1 MTIHYSPY
9 FNGRTFIDYSVH
21 GGGLFDET
29 VERTAGLLSRLE
41 LLLGISWP
49 TETDETGRAAAY
61 FEVLDKA
68 IGSDAFFSESFG
80 IDREEE
86 KLESDA
92 RHYRVSTELLAWRD
106 TLILAGWDGLAELPA
121 RLALLSRAE
130 KEIPADSI
138 IHSGLADRWKSLS
151 ACIPGL
157 KDSVQVILHCPEIMI
172 PNAVMKAISPLLGK
186 ADETGMASSTGDMS
200 RCRILK
206 FGEQTD
212 AYEWLATQ
220 TPSADTLVVCRDG
233 SRLDSVLR
241 GMGAS
246 VAAGRTQADAHHVV
260 DDIRCMLDAPK
271 NLVWLDCSGD
281 LGFRYPYHFLSGE
294 ETEYL
299 NSLSGISIPEQEPML
314 TSVHSH
320 VNRCLAS
327 VPGQVTLV
335 SADAD
340 LGQTLVEHPVIAA
353 LLHRKDQEQRLMP
366 ETPELDIPL
375 QEEKEAISFSRTSEF
390 ELERNAAIRERH
402 MSYSSLDQLV
412 QHPFNYAV
420 EKFCRMR
427 EEGEPDLQTEEGNVA
442 HALVQLMV
450 EAGGLTL
457 SGFDTFLEKAIQQE
471 GNYLKQEEYRF
482 EREDF
487 SFILKKSIASLRQI
501 IESQDLEIVASEKEI
516 EGELP
521 VFGKCVAKIDLLLRD
536 RRDKDAYVIFD
547 FKYSRSD
554 YNPRKLEENKSVQ
567 FAFYKEIFDTCSGMG
582 KAVAMGY
589 YLLPLGKLFVPEG
602 RLGSDRLAG
611 EGIQT
616 VPLSPTA
623 LSDPLELLR
632 RSYRYR
638 MEQLGRGI
646 IEEGEGLPM
655 AGLAYNGE
663 DAESRFPLEP
673 AWDDKE
679 SKSGSYGN
687 PHIVLKNQ
695 IR

>member
-1 MTIHYSPY
+1 MRIHYSPY

-29 VERTAGLLSRLE
+29 VESTAGLLSRLE

-49 TETDETGRAAAY
+49 SETDETSRAAAY
-61 FEVLDKA
+61 FEILDNT
-68 IGSDAFFSESFG
+68 IGSDETFSKSFD
-80 IDREEE
+80 IDREEK
-86 KLESDA
+86 KLDSDA
-92 RHYRVSTELLAWRD
+92 RHYRVSTELLGWRD
-106 TLILAGWDGLAELPA
+106 TLILAGWDGLADFPA
-121 RLALLSRAE
+121 KLSILSRAE
-130 KEIPADSI
+130 KEIPADSVI
-138 IHSGLADRWKSLS
+138 RSGIADRWRLLS
-151 ACIPGL
+151 SNITKL
-157 KDSVQVILHCPEIMI
+157 KDSVQVILHCPEILI

-186 ADETGMASSTGDMS
+186 ADQSGMSLSAANLS
-200 RCRILK
+200 RCRILR

-260 DDIRCMLDAPK
+260 EDIRCMLDTPE
-271 NLVWLDCSGD
+271 NLVWLDCCGD
-281 LGFRYPYHFLSGE
+281 LGFHYPYHFLSGE
-294 ETEYL
+294 ETESL
-299 NSLSGISIPEQEPML
+299 NGISGISIPEQEPML
-314 TSVHSH
+314 AAVHDH
-320 VNRCLAS
+320 IRQCLAS

-335 SADAD
+335 GADAD
-340 LGQTLVEHPVIAA
+340 LGQTLGEHPVIAA
-353 LLHRKDQEQRLMP
+353 LLHRKDKETCLVP
-366 ETPELDIPL
+366 DTPELNIPL
-375 QEEKEAISFSRTSEF
+375 KDEKEVMPFSRTGEF

-487 SFILKKSIASLRQI
+487 SFTLKKSIASLRQI
-501 IESQDLEIVASEKEI
+501 IESQNLEIIASEKEI

-521 VFGKCVAKIDLLLRD
+521 VFGRCVAKIDLLLRD
-536 RRDKDAYVIFD
+536 CRDENAYVIFD

-582 KAVAMGY
+582 RAVAMGY
-589 YLLPLGKLFVPEG
+589 YLLPLGRLFVPEG

-632 RSYRYR
+632 RSYRFR
-638 MEQLGRGI
+638 MDQLGRGI

-663 DAESRFPLEP
+663 NAESRFPLEP
-673 AWDDKE
+673 AWDDNE